1 MCENYGALNLQME
14 LIVVTWAEFA
24 EAEPDLAHLGAARLE
39 TSTAALLVTVGK
51 DGSRRVH
58 PVEPVLGQ
66 GHLFVFAA
74 PASVK
79 GDDLRRNGRY
89 LLHSPIR
96 APRSGQGGFSLEG
109 RAAVVVD
116 PAIRALADH
125 AVRDRDWPTEQY
137 DLFEFSI
144 ECAEAAGY
152 ENDRSYLRRWRR
164 A

>member
-1 MCENYGALNLQME
+1 M
-14 LIVVTWAEFA
+14 TWAEFA
-24 EAEPDLAHLGAARLE
+24 ETEPDLAYLGAARLE
-39 TSTAALLVTVGK
+39 TSAVALLVTVSK

-66 GHLFVFAA
+66 GHLFVFVA
-74 PASVK
+74 PASGK

-89 LLHSPIR
+89 ILHSPVR
-96 APRSGQGGFSLEG
+96 APRGGQGGFSVEG
-109 RAAVVVD
+109 RAAVVMD
-116 PAIRALADH
+116 PAIRALADQ

-144 ECAEAAGY
+144 ESAEAAGY